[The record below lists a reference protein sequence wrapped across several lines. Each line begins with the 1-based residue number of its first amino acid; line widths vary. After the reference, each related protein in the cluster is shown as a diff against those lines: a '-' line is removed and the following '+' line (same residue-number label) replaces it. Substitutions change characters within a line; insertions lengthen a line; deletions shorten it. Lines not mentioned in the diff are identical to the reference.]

1 MDYETKTYIELA
13 ALYKARHGTDIT
25 PEALMYRVK
34 TKGLTKEQAVA
45 EPKSARGKTSQ
56 RKKLRSGR
64 KPRRQ
69 CNKGLEYVYLH
80 IDVAGTGVPPI
91 VRYVGKGTAGRC
103 LNFHNRVKPHQDW
116 IKRWFK
122 TPNEQVVEMGVA
134 PVKLKDLSWIDLN
147 VRQMIVLVSH
157 PFEGATREEGRLTHR
172 YNTEEHNL
180 FNRVLF
186 TGVSL
191 SIPKAFQ
198 SRPSRKKAA

>member
-25 PEALMYRVK
+25 PNALMYRVK

-69 CNKGLEYVYLH
+69 CNKGLEYAYLH
-80 IDVAGTGVPPI
+80 IDVAGTGAPPV
-91 VRYVGKGTAGRC
+91 VRYVGKGQSGRC
-103 LNFHNRVKPHQDW
+103 LNFHNREKTHEHW
-116 IKRWFK
+116 IRQWFK
-122 TPNEQVVEMGVA
+122 TPNEQVIEMGVA

-147 VRQMIVLVSH
+147 VRQKIVLVSH
-157 PFEGATREEGRLTHR
+157 PFEGAIREECRLINR

-186 TGVSL
+186 STVPRS
-191 SIPKAFQ
+191 SAKAYQ